1 MILPMDVER
10 ARRVK
15 REIIRLCQSGLDSI
29 SLSLEAEHQI
39 RSVIPFDLACWH
51 NVDPATSMLTS
62 VMGETAPTDPLL
74 PILEYGSIDV
84 NQYAG
89 LALTKTS
96 VAGLRLT
103 TADEPQS
110 SRRYREVLNP
120 MRVEDELT
128 ASFVVD
134 SMFWGCARFYRTGRW
149 PPFDATEVAFVAS
162 LAEAL
167 AEGFRMALLAPG
179 LSAEEFAQGPGVL
192 VLDDRGQLE
201 SITPGAERWLQEMT
215 DVVPCEG
222 GALPLPVYGVAARA
236 LAVADDS
243 EASTALA
250 RCRVRTRLGRWL
262 ILHGSRLRG
271 EDRVAVIVE
280 PAPSADLAPLIVRV
294 YGLTE
299 REREVARC
307 ALQGQPTKQIAL
319 ALGLSPYTVT
329 DHLKMIFEKVGVNS
343 RTELAARI
351 FFDQY
356 YPRMGVGEPIPQ
368 GDSFWPVHVH
378 RG

>member
-1 MILPMDVER
+1 
-10 ARRVK
+10 
-15 REIIRLCQSGLDSI
+15 
-29 SLSLEAEHQI
+29 
-39 RSVIPFDLACWH
+39 
-51 NVDPATSMLTS
+51 
-62 VMGETAPTDPLL
+62 MGESAPTDPLL
-74 PILEYGSIDV
+74 PILEYGSVDV

-89 LALTKTS
+89 LALAKTS

-103 TADEPQS
+103 TADEPQG

-149 PPFDATEVAFVAS
+149 PPFDAAEVTFVAS

-179 LSAEEFAQGPGVL
+179 LSTDEVVQGPGVL

-201 SITPGAERWLQEMT
+201 SITPGAERWLQEIT
-215 DVVPCEG
+215 DVVPCDS

-243 EASTALA
+243 AEAPLA

-280 PAPSADLAPLIVRV
+280 PAPSAELAPLIVRV

-307 ALQGQPTKQIAL
+307 ALQGQATKQIAR

-329 DHLKMIFEKVGVNS
+329 DHLKMIFEKVGVSS

-356 YPRMGVGEPIPQ
+356 YPRIGTGEPIGQNGSFRPAHVQ
-368 GDSFWPVHVH
+368 G
-378 RG
+378 G

>member
-1 MILPMDVER
+1 
-10 ARRVK
+10 
-15 REIIRLCQSGLDSI
+15 
-29 SLSLEAEHQI
+29 
-39 RSVIPFDLACWH
+39 
-51 NVDPATSMLTS
+51 MLTS
-62 VMGETAPTDPLL
+62 VMGESAPTDPLL
-74 PILEYGSIDV
+74 PILEYGSTDV
-84 NQYAG
+84 NQYAD

-110 SRRYREVLNP
+110 SQRYREVLNP

-179 LSAEEFAQGPGVL
+179 LSAEEVAQGPGVL

-201 SITPGAERWLQEMT
+201 SITPGAERWLQEIT

-243 EASTALA
+243 EGSTTLA

-280 PAPSADLAPLIVRV
+280 PAPSAELAPLIVRV

-356 YPRMGVGEPIPQ
+356 YPRMGIGEPIAQ
-368 GDSFWPVHVH
+368 GDSFG
-378 RG
+378 RSTSYGG

>member
-1 MILPMDVER
+1 MILRMDAER

-15 REIIRLCQSGLDSI
+15 REIIRLCHSGLDSI
-29 SLSLEAEHQI
+29 SLSLEVEHQI
-39 RSVIPFDLACWH
+39 RSVIAFDLACWH

-62 VMGETAPTDPLL
+62 VMGDTAPTDPLL

-89 LALTKTS
+89 LALTRTS
-96 VAGLRLT
+96 AAGLRLT
-103 TADEPQS
+103 TSDEPQTS
-110 SRRYREVLNP
+110 QRYREVLDP

-128 ASFVVD
+128 ASFVID
-134 SMFWGCARFYRTGRW
+134 SMFWGCARLYRTGRW
-149 PPFDATEVAFVAS
+149 PHFDATEVAFVAG
-162 LAEAL
+162 LVETL

-179 LSAEEFAQGPGVL
+179 LNAEEAAQGPGVI
-192 VLDDRGQLE
+192 VLDDRGQLD
-201 SITPGAERWLQEMT
+201 SITPGAELWLQEIK
-215 DVVPCEG
+215 DVVPCES

-236 LAVADDS
+236 LASADDREGPTS
-243 EASTALA
+243 LA
-250 RCRVRTRLGRWL
+250 RCRARTRLGRWL

-280 PAPSADLAPLIVRV
+280 PAPSAELAPLIVRV

-299 REREVARC
+299 REREVAQC

-343 RTELAARI
+343 RAELAARI
-351 FFDQY
+351 FSDQY
-356 YPRMGVGEPIPQ
+356 YPRIGIGEPIALN
-368 GDSFWPVHVH
+368 GSFRQW
-378 RG
+378 

>member
-1 MILPMDVER
+1 MDAER

-29 SLSLEAEHQI
+29 TLSLEAERQI
-39 RSVIPFDLACWH
+39 GSVIPFDRACWH

-62 VMGETAPTDPLL
+62 VMGESAPTDPLL
-74 PILEYGSIDV
+74 PILEYGSTDV

-103 TADEPQS
+103 TADEPQRS
-110 SRRYREVLNP
+110 QRYREVLNP

-134 SMFWGCARFYRTGRW
+134 SMFWGCARLYRTGRW

-179 LSAEEFAQGPGVL
+179 LNAEEAVQGPGVL

-201 SITPGAERWLQEMT
+201 SITPGAERWLQEIT
-215 DVVPCEG
+215 DVVPSDG
-222 GALPLPVYGVAARA
+222 RALPLPVYGVAARA
-236 LAVADDS
+236 LAVTGDI
-243 EASTALA
+243 EGSTVLA
-250 RCRVRTRLGRWL
+250 RCRLRTRLGTWL

-280 PAPSADLAPLIVRV
+280 PAASADSLRSSC
-294 YGLTE
+294 GLT
-299 REREVARC
+299 
-307 ALQGQPTKQIAL
+307 
-319 ALGLSPYTVT
+319 
-329 DHLKMIFEKVGVNS
+329 DS
-343 RTELAARI
+343 RSASVRSRSMPCKDNRRNRSLWR
-351 FFDQY
+351 
-356 YPRMGVGEPIPQ
+356 
-368 GDSFWPVHVH
+368 
-378 RG
+378 

>member
-1 MILPMDVER
+1 
-10 ARRVK
+10 
-15 REIIRLCQSGLDSI
+15 
-29 SLSLEAEHQI
+29 
-39 RSVIPFDLACWH
+39 
-51 NVDPATSMLTS
+51 
-62 VMGETAPTDPLL
+62 MGESAPTDPML

-89 LALTKTS
+89 LALTRTS
-96 VAGLRLT
+96 VASLRMV

-110 SRRYREVLNP
+110 SQRYREVLNP

-128 ASFVVD
+128 ASFVID
-134 SMFWGCARFYRTGRW
+134 SMFWGCARLYRTGRW
-149 PPFDATEVAFVAS
+149 PPFDATEVAFMAS
-162 LAEAL
+162 VTEAL

-179 LSAEEFAQGPGVL
+179 LCAEEGAQDPGVL
-192 VLDDRGQLE
+192 VLDDRGHLE
-201 SITPGAERWLQEMT
+201 LITPGAERWMQEIA
-215 DVVPCEG
+215 DVVPSDG
-222 GALPLPVYGVAARA
+222 RALPLPVYGVAARA
-236 LAVADDS
+236 LAVADDT
-243 EASTALA
+243 EGSTTLA

-280 PAPSADLAPLIVRV
+280 PAPSAELAPLIVRV

-299 REREVARC
+299 REREVAQC
-307 ALQGQPTKQIAL
+307 ALQGQATKQIAL

-356 YPRMGVGEPIPQ
+356 YPRMDMG
-368 GDSFWPVHVH
+368 
-378 RG
+378 